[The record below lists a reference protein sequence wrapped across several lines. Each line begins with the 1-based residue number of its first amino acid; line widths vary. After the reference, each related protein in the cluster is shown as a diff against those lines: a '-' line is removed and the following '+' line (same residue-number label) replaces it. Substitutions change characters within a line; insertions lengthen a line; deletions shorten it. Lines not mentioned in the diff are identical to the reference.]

1 MSGILATMVT
11 MTTYGTWL
19 RGDERGW
26 TEDGRAR
33 DPNPQL
39 VEADGRRLEH
49 APFRFGDDSL
59 LAMGHAIGDSLVVRI
74 SLRIWAMSV
83 RSTHVHLLYG
93 PTPHSPAA
101 VVKCAKD
108 AARYALRLGRPL
120 WTEGYD
126 KRYCFD
132 VDAVRERIR
141 YIEDH
146 NAELGWDRRPWP
158 FVQIP
163 QELTFD

>member
-11 MTTYGTWL
+11 LTTYGTWL

-39 VEADGRRLEH
+39 MEADQRRLKHPAFVFSDEIL
-49 APFRFGDDSL
+49 RFVGQT
-59 LAMGHAIGDSLVVRI
+59 IGDSLVGRM
-74 SLRIWAMSV
+74 SLPIWAMSV
-83 RSTHVHLLYG
+83 HNTHGHILYG
-93 PTPHSPAA
+93 PTAHSPAA

-108 AARYALRLGRPL
+108 AARYALRVGRPL

-132 VDAVRERIR
+132 ADAVRERIR

-146 NAELGWDRRPWP
+146 NAELGWARRPWS
-158 FVQIP
+158 FVRIP
-163 QELTFD
+163 EELAFD